1 MSKILY
7 VTTISM
13 TLDYFLKGTMTEL
26 VKAGHEVVAVSSPG
40 EWMAAVKALE
50 GVKVVEVP
58 MERRIAPFKDL
69 RSLLRLYKV
78 LREERP
84 DIVHSFT
91 PKAGLLAMMA
101 SKFAGIKVRIHTF
114 TGLVFPTST
123 GLKRRL
129 LMTTD
134 RLTCACATNIIAEG
148 QGVRN
153 DLLSAGITHKDVR
166 VLGHGNIRGID
177 LERYDRTPEIMQLAE
192 KLRVPDAFTFLFVG
206 RLVRDKGIAELCE
219 AFHHISIGGQ
229 DLPRR
234 SIDPDTAQSGS
245 GIGGQDLP
253 RRSIDP
259 DMAQSGSG
267 IGGQGLP
274 RRPFTRLGREAQG
287 DWGASCRRTRMV
299 LVGPFEDDVDPVG
312 EEVKEYIL
320 RTPEI
325 ITTGEIKGPD
335 LLAWYAASDCFVLPS
350 YREGFPNTV
359 IEAGAMGLPSI
370 VTDINGSRE
379 IISDGINGLVVPPKN
394 VEALSE
400 AMKKMLIDSDF
411 RERAA
416 SVSRDMIASRFEQGY
431 VRKCLLDFYHS
442 VLLVNNL

>member
-153 DLLSAGITHKDVR
+153 DLLSAGITHKEVR

-177 LERYDRTPEIMQLAE
+177 LERYDRTPEILQLAE

-234 SIDPDTAQSGS
+234 
-245 GIGGQDLP
+245 
-253 RRSIDP
+253 
-259 DMAQSGSG
+259 
-267 IGGQGLP
+267 
-274 RRPFTRLGREAQG
+274 PFTRIGREAQG
-287 DWGASCRRTRMV
+287 DWGASCRRTSRTRMV
-299 LVGPFEDDVDPVG
+299 LVGPFEDDVDPVP
-312 EEVKEYIL
+312 EETRRYIE

-325 ITTGEIKGPD
+325 ITTGEIKGPE
-335 LLAWYAASDCFVLPS
+335 LLAWFAASDCFVLPS

>member
-134 RLTCACATNIIAEG
+134 RLTCACATNII
-148 QGVRN
+148 
-153 DLLSAGITHKDVR
+153 S
-166 VLGHGNIRGID
+166 
-177 LERYDRTPEIMQLAE
+177 
-192 KLRVPDAFTFLFVG
+192 
-206 RLVRDKGIAELCE
+206 
-219 AFHHISIGGQ
+219 
-229 DLPRR
+229 
-234 SIDPDTAQSGS
+234 
-245 GIGGQDLP
+245 
-253 RRSIDP
+253 
-259 DMAQSGSG
+259 
-267 IGGQGLP
+267 
-274 RRPFTRLGREAQG
+274 
-287 DWGASCRRTRMV
+287 
-299 LVGPFEDDVDPVG
+299 
-312 EEVKEYIL
+312 
-320 RTPEI
+320 
-325 ITTGEIKGPD
+325 
-335 LLAWYAASDCFVLPS
+335 
-350 YREGFPNTV
+350 
-359 IEAGAMGLPSI
+359 
-370 VTDINGSRE
+370 
-379 IISDGINGLVVPPKN
+379 
-394 VEALSE
+394 
-400 AMKKMLIDSDF
+400 
-411 RERAA
+411 
-416 SVSRDMIASRFEQGY
+416 
-431 VRKCLLDFYHS
+431 
-442 VLLVNNL
+442 

>member
-26 VKAGHEVVAVSSPG
+26 VKAGYEVVAVSSPG

-50 GVKVVEVP
+50 GIKVVEVP

-153 DLLSAGITHKDVR
+153 DLLSAGITHKEVR

-192 KLRVPDAFTFLFVG
+192 KLRIPDAFTFLFVG

-219 AFHHISIGGQ
+219 AFRHLV
-229 DLPRR
+229 LP
-234 SIDPDTAQSGS
+234 PKK
-245 GIGGQDLP
+245 L
-253 RRSIDP
+253 
-259 DMAQSGSG
+259 
-267 IGGQGLP
+267 
-274 RRPFTRLGREAQG
+274 RL
-287 DWGASCRRTRMV
+287 V
-299 LVGPFEDDVDPVG
+299 LVGPFEDDVDPVP
-312 EEVKEYIL
+312 EETRRYIE

-325 ITTGEIKGPD
+325 ITTGEIKGPK

>member
-13 TLDYFLKGTMTEL
+13 TLDYFLKGTMSEL

-40 EWMAAVKALE
+40 EWMAAVKALD

-153 DLLSAGITHKDVR
+153 DLLSAGITHKEVR

-192 KLRVPDAFTFLFVG
+192 KLRVPDVFTFLFVG

-219 AFHHISIGGQ
+219 AFHHVATAASTSPGSLRFAPYPGKWSPGEV
-229 DLPRR
+229 LP
-234 SIDPDTAQSGS
+234 PKK
-245 GIGGQDLP
+245 L
-253 RRSIDP
+253 
-259 DMAQSGSG
+259 
-267 IGGQGLP
+267 
-274 RRPFTRLGREAQG
+274 RL
-287 DWGASCRRTRMV
+287 V
-299 LVGPFEDDVDPVG
+299 LVGPFEDDVDPVPD
-312 EEVKEYIL
+312 ETRRYIE

-325 ITTGEIKGPD
+325 ITTGEIKGPE

>member
-26 VKAGHEVVAVSSPG
+26 VKSGHEVVAVSSPG

-219 AFHHISIGGQ
+219 AFHH
-229 DLPRR
+229 LA
-234 SIDPDTAQSGS
+234 TAQSGI
-245 GIGGQDLP
+245 GIGGQD
-253 RRSIDP
+253 
-259 DMAQSGSG
+259 
-267 IGGQGLP
+267 LP

-287 DWGASCRRTRMV
+287 DWGGTCRRTRMV

-325 ITTGEIKGPD
+325 ITTGEIKGPE
-335 LLAWYAASDCFVLPS
+335 LLAWFAASDCFVLPS

-370 VTDINGSRE
+370 VTDINGCNE
-379 IISDGINGLVVPPKN
+379 IIVDGENGIIIPPRN
-394 VEALSE
+394 TEALYE
-400 AMKKMLIDSDF
+400 AMLRFVDHPDDVAHMASQARARIQERYERSDVHEAILKMYQSL
-411 RERAA
+411 EN
-416 SVSRDMIASRFEQGY
+416 EQ
-431 VRKCLLDFYHS
+431 K
-442 VLLVNNL
+442 NI

>member
-13 TLDYFLKGTMTEL
+13 TLDYFLKGTMSEL

-153 DLLSAGITHKDVR
+153 DLLSAGITHKEVR

-229 DLPRR
+229 YLPRR
-234 SIDPDTAQSGS
+234 SIYPDTAQSES

-253 RRSIDP
+253 RR
-259 DMAQSGSG
+259 
-267 IGGQGLP
+267 
-274 RRPFTRLGREAQG
+274 PFTRIGREAQG
-287 DWGASCRRTRMV
+287 DWGASCRRTSRTSRTRMV
-299 LVGPFEDDVDPVG
+299 LVGPFEDDVDPVP
-312 EEVKEYIL
+312 EETRRYIE

-325 ITTGEIKGPD
+325 ITTGEIKGPE

-442 VLLVNNL
+442 VLWVNNL

>member
-26 VKAGHEVVAVSSPG
+26 VKSGHEVVAVSSPG

-153 DLLSAGITHKDVR
+153 DLLSAGITHKEVR

-219 AFHHISIGGQ
+219 AFHH
-229 DLPRR
+229 LA
-234 SIDPDTAQSGS
+234 TAQSGI
-245 GIGGQDLP
+245 GIGGQD
-253 RRSIDP
+253 
-259 DMAQSGSG
+259 
-267 IGGQGLP
+267 LP

-287 DWGASCRRTRMV
+287 DWGGTCRRTRMV

-325 ITTGEIKGPD
+325 ITTGEIKGPE
-335 LLAWYAASDCFVLPS
+335 LLAWFAASDCFVLPS

-394 VEALSE
+394 VEALSD

>member
-58 MERRIAPFKDL
+58 MERRIAPFKEL

-153 DLLSAGITHKDVR
+153 DLLSAGITHKEVR

-177 LERYDRTPEIMQLAE
+177 LERYDRTPEILQLAE

-234 SIDPDTAQSGS
+234 
-245 GIGGQDLP
+245 
-253 RRSIDP
+253 
-259 DMAQSGSG
+259 
-267 IGGQGLP
+267 
-274 RRPFTRLGREAQG
+274 PFTRIGREAQG
-287 DWGASCRRTRMV
+287 DWGASCRRTSRTRMV
-299 LVGPFEDDVDPVG
+299 LVGPFEDDVDPVP
-312 EEVKEYIL
+312 EETRRYIE

-325 ITTGEIKGPD
+325 ITTGEIKGPE
-335 LLAWYAASDCFVLPS
+335 LLAWFAASDCFVLPS